1 MSVVLLILICLAV
14 TKAIRSSQPQPTIA
28 VTTQQPDASNDVLQ
42 NETPEPSN
50 ELSDSAEPSNTIAP
64 IVPNNPANQSTT
76 TNTGSR
82 TATIRAVGDIIID
95 KQMLEN
101 AEVSKEV
108 YDFSPLFELTNGIL
122 SDSDWTMIN
131 IDASLRRGVYGYSG
145 YPTFSTPPSIL
156 DVLKNCGVDM
166 LTMCNNHA
174 LDRYFDGLK
183 ESLDLVD
190 AAGLAHVGGYRT
202 QEEFDM
208 PEVYDINGIKVGM
221 LNYTQYT
228 NGMAEKSDKEATIY
242 GMRLMKGA
250 DYAGDIAD
258 LKAAGAEFV
267 IAIMHWGE
275 EYKRQPES
283 STETVAKRLVAAG
296 ADLII
301 GGHPHV
307 VQPAEYITATDKDG
321 NTRTA
326 LCIYSIGNFLS
337 EHRHEN
343 AAYTDNGVIFEF
355 TLQENDQGKIE
366 LVDPNCIPVYMWQID
381 MGGGSH
387 DYRIVPTGEYLNNPP
402 SGMSDYQYERMKQS
416 WNEMVELFAG
426 VLPVNAN

>member
-1 MSVVLLILICLAV
+1 MSVLLLMMVCVGI
-14 TKAIRSSQPQPTIA
+14 TKTIRDGIPRPIISTE
-28 VTTQQPDASNDVLQ
+28 TQQPDNSADPMQSAQ
-42 NETPEPSN
+42 TQQQETPAPGES
-50 ELSDSAEPSNTIAP
+50 ELPVQTSVPAP
-64 IVPNNPANQSTT
+64 VVNNPVVS
-76 TNTGSR
+76 GSGR
-82 TATIRAVGDIIID
+82 KATIRAIGDVIID
-95 KQMLEN
+95 KEMLEN
-101 AEVSKEV
+101 SEIGKEV
-108 YDFSPLFELTNGIL
+108 YDFSPMFELAHGVMSNA
-122 SDSDWTMIN
+122 DWTMIN

-145 YPTFSTPPSIL
+145 YPTFCTPPSIL
-156 DVLKNCGVDM
+156 DVLKECGVDM

-183 ESLDLVD
+183 ESLDLAD
-190 AAGLAHVGGYRT
+190 AAGLAHVGAYRT
-202 QEEFDM
+202 QEEFDT

-228 NGMAEKSDKEATIY
+228 NGMAEKSDKAATLY

-258 LKAAGAEFV
+258 LKDAGAEFV
-267 IAIMHWGE
+267 IAIMHWGT
-275 EYKRQPES
+275 EYQRQPDSDIE
-283 STETVAKRLVAAG
+283 VIAKRLVAAG

-307 VQPAEYITATDKDG
+307 VQPAEYITATDANG
-321 NTRTA
+321 NSRTA
-326 LCIYSIGNFLS
+326 LCIYSIGNYLS

-355 TLQENDQGKIE
+355 TLQENEQGIIE

-381 MGGGSH
+381 MGGGKH
-387 DYRIVPTGEYLNNPP
+387 DYRVVPTGEYLNNPP
-402 SGMSDYQYERMKQS
+402 AGMSDSQYQRMLAS
-416 WNEMVELFAG
+416 WNELVQLFNG